1 MSGDRRLTAQG
12 LERKQQL
19 LDCAATLF
27 AERGFADTRV
37 IDIVAAAGVAKG
49 LFYWYFE
56 NKDAVFAELVTST
69 RQSLRLA
76 QRRAIDPGADPL
88 SQLRQGTEASVRFM
102 ADHAHLYALLQ
113 AEGPDQRISELLRT
127 GTQVHATETAA
138 LIEQGIAAGLI
149 RDEDP
154 MLLAYGVLGSVSWF
168 CHFHRTGRITRSPDE
183 LATFVGR
190 YVVRSVAADGV
201 DEAAVGGAAAWADA
215 VPAPSFGRPAAALG
229 C

>member
-1 MSGDRRLTAQG
+1 MTDHRRLTAQG
-12 LERKQQL
+12 IERKQQL
-19 LDCAATLF
+19 LDCAAALF

-76 QRRAIDPGADPL
+76 QLEAIDLTADPL
-88 SQLRQGTEASVRFM
+88 SQLRQGAEASVRFM

-113 AEGPDQRISELLRT
+113 AEGPDQRISELLRA
-127 GTQVHATETAA
+127 GTQVHATDTAA
-138 LIEQGIAAGLI
+138 LIELGIAAGLV

-154 MLLAYGVLGSVSWF
+154 LLLAYGVLGSVTWF
-168 CHFHRTGRITRSPDE
+168 CHFHRTGRISQSAEE
-183 LATFVGR
+183 LADFVGR

-201 DEAAVGGAAAWADA
+201 DLTATVGAQETE
-215 VPAPSFGRPAAALG
+215 VSAAALG

>member
-1 MSGDRRLTAQG
+1 MGDRRLTAQG
-12 LERKQQL
+12 VERKQQL

-37 IDIVAAAGVAKG
+37 IDIVDAAGVAKG

-76 QRRAIDPGADPL
+76 QLHAIDPGLDPL
-88 SQLRQGTEASVRFM
+88 SQLRQGSEASVRFM

-113 AEGPDQRISELLRT
+113 AEGPDKRISELLRA
-127 GTQVHATETAA
+127 GTLVHATDTAT
-138 LIEQGIAAGLI
+138 LIQQGIAAGLI

-154 MLLAYGVLGSVSWF
+154 MLLAYGVLGSVTWF
-168 CHFHRTGRITRSPDE
+168 CHFHRTGRITQSAEE

-201 DEAAVGGAAAWADA
+201 DEAA
-215 VPAPSFGRPAAALG
+215 PAGRPAHGPPTIAPAAGHPTAALG
-229 C
+229 F

>member
-1 MSGDRRLTAQG
+1 MSSDRRLTAQG
-12 LERKQQL
+12 VERKQQL

-69 RQSLRLA
+69 RQSHRLA
-76 QRRAIDPGADPL
+76 QRNAIDPAADPL
-88 SQLRQGTEASVRFM
+88 TQLRQGSEASVRFM

-113 AEGPDQRISELLRT
+113 AEGPEQRIGDLLRE
-127 GTQVHATETAA
+127 GTHVHATDTAT
-138 LIEQGIAAGLI
+138 LLQRGIAEGLV

-154 MLLAYGVLGSVSWF
+154 MLLAYGVLGSVTWF
-168 CHFHRTGRITRSPDE
+168 CHFHRTGRITQSAEE

-190 YVVRSVAADGV
+190 YVVRSVAAEGV
-201 DEAAVGGAAAWADA
+201 AERALVGTAA
-215 VPAPSFGRPAAALG
+215 
-229 C
+229 

>member
-1 MSGDRRLTAQG
+1 MSGRRRLTTQG
-12 LERKQQL
+12 VERKQQL

-76 QRRAIDPGADPL
+76 QLEAIDLAADPL
-88 SQLRQGTEASVRFM
+88 TQLRQGAEASVRFM

-113 AEGPDQRISELLRT
+113 AEGPDQRISEMLRA
-127 GTQVHATETAA
+127 GTQVHAADTAA
-138 LIEQGIAAGLI
+138 LIERGIAAGLV

-154 MLLAYGVLGSVSWF
+154 LLLAYGVLGSVTWF
-168 CHFHRTGRITRSPDE
+168 CHFHRTGRITQSAEE
-183 LATFVGR
+183 LAGFVGR
-190 YVVRSVAADGV
+190 YVVRSVAAEGV
-201 DEAAVGGAAAWADA
+201 DVGAAPG
-215 VPAPSFGRPAAALG
+215 VGETGVPAAALG

>member
-1 MSGDRRLTAQG
+1 MSGRRRLTAQG

-19 LDCAATLF
+19 LDCAAALF

-56 NKDAVFAELVTST
+56 NKDAVFVELITST
-69 RQSLRLA
+69 RQKLRLA
-76 QRRAIDPGADPL
+76 QRGAIDRSLDPL

-102 ADHAHLYALLQ
+102 AGHAHLYALLQ
-113 AEGPDQRISELLRT
+113 VDGPDQRIDELLRE
-127 GTQVHATETAA
+127 GTQVHATDTAT
-138 LIEQGIAAGLI
+138 LIQRGIGAGLV

-154 MLLAYGVLGSVSWF
+154 MLLAYGVIGSVTWF
-168 CHFHRTGRITRSPDE
+168 CRFHRTGRIELSPDE

-190 YVVRSVAADGV
+190 YVVRSVAAEGV
-201 DEAAVGGAAAWADA
+201 EEAAAA
-215 VPAPSFGRPAAALG
+215 GTAAALG

>member
-1 MSGDRRLTAQG
+1 MSGRRRLTAQG
-12 LERKQQL
+12 AERKQQL
-19 LDCAATLF
+19 LACAATLF

-76 QRRAIDPGADPL
+76 QRHAIDRSLDPL
-88 SQLRQGTEASVRFM
+88 SQLRQGSEASVRFM
-102 ADHAHLYALLQ
+102 AGHAHLYALLQ
-113 AEGPDQRISELLRT
+113 AEGPDQRISELLRE
-127 GTQVHATETAA
+127 GTQVHATDTAT
-138 LIEQGIAAGLI
+138 LIQRGIGAGLV

-154 MLLAYGVLGSVSWF
+154 MLLAYGVLGSVTWF
-168 CHFHRTGRITRSPDE
+168 CHFHRTGRITQPADE

-201 DEAAVGGAAAWADA
+201 DEAATTGLHD
-215 VPAPSFGRPAAALG
+215 VPGR
-229 C
+229 

>member
-1 MSGDRRLTAQG
+1 MSGRRRLTTQG
-12 LERKQQL
+12 VERKQQL

-76 QRRAIDPGADPL
+76 QRESIDRGLDPL

-102 ADHAHLYALLQ
+102 AGHAHLYALLQ
-113 AEGPDQRISELLRT
+113 AEGPDQRISELLRE
-127 GTQVHATETAA
+127 GTQVHAADTAT
-138 LIEQGIAAGLI
+138 LIQRGIAAGLV

-154 MLLAYGVLGSVSWF
+154 LLLAYGVLGSVTWF
-168 CHFHRTGRITRSPDE
+168 CHFHRTGRITQSAEE

-190 YVVRSVAADGV
+190 YVVRSVAAEGV
-201 DEAAVGGAAAWADA
+201 DDSQTVGLGGPPRA
-215 VPAPSFGRPAAALG
+215 AAALG
-229 C
+229 S

>member
-1 MSGDRRLTAQG
+1 MSGRRRLTAQG

-19 LDCAATLF
+19 LDCAAALF

-56 NKDAVFAELVTST
+56 NKDAVFVELITST
-69 RQSLRLA
+69 RQKLRLA
-76 QRRAIDPGADPL
+76 QREAIDRGLDPL

-102 ADHAHLYALLQ
+102 AGHAHLYALLQ
-113 AEGPDQRISELLRT
+113 VDGPDQRIDELLRE
-127 GTQVHATETAA
+127 GTQVHATDTAT
-138 LIEQGIAAGLI
+138 LIHRGIAAGLV

-154 MLLAYGVLGSVSWF
+154 MLLAYGVIGSVTWF
-168 CHFHRTGRITRSPDE
+168 CRFHRTGRIELSPDE

-190 YVVRSVAADGV
+190 YVVRSVAAEGV
-201 DEAAVGGAAAWADA
+201 EEAAAA
-215 VPAPSFGRPAAALG
+215 GTAAALG